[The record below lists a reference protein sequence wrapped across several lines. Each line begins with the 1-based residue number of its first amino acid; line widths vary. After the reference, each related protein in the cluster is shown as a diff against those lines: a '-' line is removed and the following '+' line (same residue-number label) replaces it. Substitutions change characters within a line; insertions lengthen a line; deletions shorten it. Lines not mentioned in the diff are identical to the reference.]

1 LAIGNVLKRNRYQ
14 FGLTLLTGVFLLATL
29 FAVLLYAFTPATPAT
44 RGPLLLTAFVA
55 ILLGSLVSLLFFLR
69 WVLRPYRQLV
79 GEAEKASVQSTAP
92 KSKDEAEFVLET
104 FQSVV
109 AQLQEQRKALEQLSS
124 QASKRADSAE
134 KFSERIVASVP
145 SGLIAFDGTGR
156 SMVINGPGR
165 AILGVDGAALGQPA
179 STLLHNIPE
188 LAEMVEQCLQSGKL
202 FRREEIESLTSEQLP
217 RRIGATVAPIDL
229 APDQG
234 QRGALCLLTDI
245 TEVTQLREQ
254 VALKK
259 NLENLGE
266 MSAGLAHEF
275 KNAIATLHG
284 YVQLLQS
291 LELDEKAGGAAASL
305 LGEVRNLSD
314 MVTSFL
320 NFARPQPLQLD
331 EVKLDELI
339 ADCANELEPLFA
351 ERAVDLVITRTALTG
366 TALTGTALTGT
377 ALTGTALTGTALTGT
392 PLTRTPLTGT
402 AGVSPASS
410 GTPHSTPGTL
420 VIRADERMLRQAL
433 LNLMRNAAEA
443 IPPDKTERRVEVSAT
458 SKRDKA
464 GKDWAVVEIRDTG
477 EGIPAADLQRIF
489 IPFFTTKASGHGV
502 GLALAHRVIT
512 QHGGTL
518 TASNS
523 HSGGAVFTVRLPA

>member
-1 LAIGNVLKRNRYQ
+1 V
-14 FGLTLLTGVFLLATL
+14 
-29 FAVLLYAFTPATPAT
+29 
-44 RGPLLLTAFVA
+44 
-55 ILLGSLVSLLFFLR
+55 
-69 WVLRPYRQLV
+69 
-79 GEAEKASVQSTAP
+79 P

-109 AQLQEQRKALEQLSS
+109 AQLQDQRKALEQLSN

-165 AILGVDGAALGQPA
+165 AILEVDGAALGQPA

-188 LAEMVEQCLQSGKL
+188 LAEMVEQCLQTGKL

-217 RRIGATVAPIDL
+217 RRIGATVAPIEL

-339 ADCANELEPLFA
+339 ADCASELEPLFV
-351 ERAVDLVITRTALTG
+351 ERAVDLVITG

-377 ALTGTALTGTALTGT
+377 A
-392 PLTRTPLTGT
+392 
-402 AGVSPASS
+402 GVSPAAGS
-410 GTPHSTPGTL
+410 GTGIPACPPAQKGPDREI

-433 LNLMRNAAEA
+433 LNLMRNAAES
-443 IPPDKTERRVEVSAT
+443 IPQEKSERRVEVSAT

-464 GKDWAVVEIRDTG
+464 GKDWAVVEIKDTG

-523 HSGGAVFTVRLPA
+523 QSGGAVFTVRLPA